1 MPTRPW
7 KASPATGSSA
17 PSEADRL
24 CVAAAERAIDQ
35 RTGSVHRRTM
45 VVFMVLAVMALGACS
60 LARGPAP
67 VRESAEI
74 ADGPVCRM
82 PYQAVFLG
90 LTLPDELVPQV
101 ESRAGVVPEDFRP
114 VSAVMC
120 GEVLTPSVSAELTTT
135 FTETHW
141 SGDFSRAVERLN
153 ASSEG
158 RRIDQDS
165 CPVASSVP
173 LPDLWL
179 VDERGRALRPSYPV
193 DECGFQQIGGLR
205 EVETLELADTV
216 THTVHLRP
224 DQVQE
229 WMGCGI
235 ETTVPVVGD
244 RAIEP
249 GTYSLN
255 ASVCRYTSD
264 GSGAVSFDG
273 ADQLHESLDGAL
285 DGLLPAPACLEVA
298 TSTVDA
304 SISFYNSESSTPQP
318 VHVELDGCRRILIAG
333 FEPLSATPA
342 TIAHFS

>member
-1 MPTRPW
+1 MPTRPR
-7 KASPATGSSA
+7 KASSATGSSA
-17 PSEADRL
+17 LSEADRL
-24 CVAAAERAIDQ
+24 SGAAAERVVDQ
-35 RTGSVHRRTM
+35 HTWSVHRRTP
-45 VVFMVLAVMALGACS
+45 VVFMLLVVMALGACS

-74 ADGPVCRM
+74 VGTPVCRV
-82 PYQAVFLG
+82 PYQAAFLG

-101 ESRAGVVPEDFRP
+101 ESRAGVVPEGFRP
-114 VSAVMC
+114 VSAVTC
-120 GEVLTPSVSAELTTT
+120 GEVLVPSVSAELTTT
-135 FTETHW
+135 FTEIHW
-141 SGDFSRAVERLN
+141 SGDFTRAVERLN

-165 CPVASSVP
+165 CPIASSVP

-179 VDERGRALRPSYPV
+179 VDERGRALRPSFPV
-193 DECGFQQIGGLR
+193 DDCGFQQIGGLR
-205 EVETLELADTV
+205 EVEALEFADTV

-249 GTYSLN
+249 GTYSL
-255 ASVCRYTSD
+255 SGLVCRYTSD
-264 GSGAVSFDG
+264 GSKAVRFNGAE
-273 ADQLHESLDGAL
+273 QLQESLDGAL
-285 DGLLPAPACLEVA
+285 DGLLPAPTCSEVA

-304 SISFYNSESSTPQP
+304 SISFYNSESYTPQP

-333 FEPLSATPA
+333 FQPLSATPA
-342 TIAHFS
+342 TTAQFS